1 MAFELIHVLTEESS
15 ELRGERAAGE
25 PSSRALPEHG
35 GTLVRGGS
43 GWCIASDKS
52 FRTLWN
58 AMLKDWRV
66 TIWITCREKEL
77 FSPCIN
83 LDEAQLERSKG
94 FQQGEERARG
104 AQLHGCGR
112 FV

>member
-66 TIWITCREKEL
+66 TIWI
-77 FSPCIN
+77 N
-83 LDEAQLERSKG
+83 A
-94 FQQGEERARG
+94 
-104 AQLHGCGR
+104 GR
-112 FV
+112 RNYFHPA